1 MKASNTYSFLNTIRD
16 NASSDYQLQV
26 PVATKDTFSKIGEV
40 LKENIKLLDEF
51 TKSIVM
57 KVAYTN
63 IKTLNFTNPLKVF
76 KSNSVQMGQYVEEIY
91 INPAEREK
99 FSVEKDNTKL
109 LKLVTPDTKTIY
121 YGRNRED
128 KFSIS
133 ISEAQIVRAFSN
145 ENAFAE
151 FYNGIIASLYSGD
164 EISEFNTT
172 KQLISSCVDNKSM
185 QMIYCD
191 DNTTNSEFM
200 LLMKNVMSAMSF
212 PNEQFA
218 PYNLINS
225 FTDGEK
231 LANIVSPIQNQAIL
245 IRSDIKNN
253 LDINLLAGVFNLNK
267 IELANMIIP
276 VDTFNTSGEYDIM
289 AVILDKSALKLHDNL
304 FTIRNFNN
312 PENLVTNYYL
322 HHHQTIYLSGFSAS
336 CAIVEKKTANS
347 DTSRF
352 KILCDVGKT
361 VQSTTTNNNS
371 TDTET
376 E

>member
-16 NASSDYQLQV
+16 NASTDYQMQV
-26 PVATKDTFSKIGEV
+26 PVASKDTFKKIGEV
-40 LKENIKLLDEF
+40 LQENVKLLDEF

-109 LKLVTPDTKTIY
+109 LKLVTPDVKTIY

-164 EISEFNTT
+164 EIAEFNTV
-172 KQLISSCVDNKSM
+172 KELISNCVDNKTM
-185 QMIYCD
+185 QQILCD
-191 DNTTNSEFM
+191 ENTTNSEFM
-200 LLMKNVMSAMSF
+200 LLLKNVMSAMSF
-212 PNEQFA
+212 PNTQFA
-218 PYNLINS
+218 PYNIVNDFS
-225 FTDGEK
+225 DGEK
-231 LANIVSPIQNQAIL
+231 LANIVSPIKNLAIL

-253 LDINLLAGVFNLNK
+253 LDINLLSGLFNLNK
-267 IELANMIIP
+267 VELSDMIIP
-276 VDTFNTSGEYDIM
+276 VNTFNTDCEYDIM
-289 AVILDKSALKLHDNL
+289 AVVLDKSAIKLHDNL

-322 HHHQTIYLSGFSAS
+322 HHHQTIYLSGFSSS
-336 CAIVEKKTANS
+336 CAIVEKKTTTT

-352 KILCDVGKT
+352 KFLCDVGKT
-361 VQSTTTNNNS
+361 QSDS
-371 TDTET
+371 EQET